1 MLVGTSNEHCQT
13 LLTCLV
19 KESKTPQSSDLADI
33 WQLTTDGDEKMRWS
47 KVAAMKYPR
56 SSHAVSL
63 VSYSDFKDYCES

>member
-1 MLVGTSNEHCQT
+1 M
-13 LLTCLV
+13 